1 MLIRFPK
8 VYFSFQGWSKRRD
21 GTKFRFPSIIIES
34 VPFSKMGD
42 AFIARDDFFR
52 NPWLAYPK
60 SRQGRA
66 NTDRISMNA
75 RGFRTDERRISV
87 SRRDCL
93 SFRANHLGNPAKTQR
108 SAERRTRFVDRFET
122 SIQDEPAKNLVEK
135 PLLDSFRNL
144 DWNKFAREI
153 FRFIALLFLEKYK

>member
-1 MLIRFPK
+1 MER
-8 VYFSFQGWSKRRD
+8 SFDSPRLLSKA
-21 GTKFRFPSIIIES
+21 FRFQKWETRLSRETI
-34 VPFSKMGD
+34 
-42 AFIARDDFFR
+42 FFR
-52 NPWLAYPK
+52 NPWRAYPK

-144 DWNKFAREI
+144 DWKKFAREI